1 MKIDGLASI
10 TIAAILAFG
19 AAPAFAQNEEHV
31 QFVANIEFIKGHL
44 EQSVT
49 NKQANNTELAKAHSG
64 HPIAEHYSL
73 IEEEVEEHD
82 QELNTELKGALTA
95 LLGQVNTLDFQQFQ
109 NRVTE
114 INGMLD
120 EAKESAISA
129 TERNDPK
136 FNAVVMTTV
145 LEVAEHEYEWA
156 VENGA
161 IKEMIEYQDATGF
174 VSRAKATYDSSV
186 KAAVPAHE
194 DEEIVESFELVE
206 TRIAAKADVS
216 EVETAIGVIVHELD
230 EVFGLGSSETGKL
243 DGWGYI
249 DEIKELLDHT
259 LVEYEEGEFQA
270 ARALAVE
277 AYLENY
283 EFIETDIEAD
293 DPELME
299 KIEINLREELTQ
311 MIDDRRPAA
320 EVKAHIETIKTD
332 LETARAVVTPEFPL
346 AAGIAL
352 VSVAATILAG
362 TYYARRKGGL
372 FF

>member
-1 MKIDGLASI
+1 MKIHGLASI
-10 TIAAILAFG
+10 TIAAVLAFG
-19 AAPAFAQNEEHV
+19 AAPAFAQSEEHV
-31 QFVANIEFIKGHL
+31 QFAANIEFIKGHL
-44 EQSVT
+44 EQAVA
-49 NKQANNTELAKAHSG
+49 NKQANSTELAKAHSG

-73 IEEEVEEHD
+73 IEEEIEEHN

-95 LLGQVNTLDFQQFQ
+95 LLGQVDTLDSQQFQ
-109 NRVTE
+109 SRVTE

-129 TERNDPK
+129 TEKNDSK

-145 LEVAEHEYEWA
+145 LEVAEHEYEEA
-156 VENGA
+156 VVNGT
-161 IKEMIEYQDATGF
+161 IKEMVEYQDATGF
-174 VSRAKATYDSSV
+174 ISRAKATYDSSV
-186 KAAVPAHE
+186 KASVPAHE
-194 DEEIVESFELVE
+194 NEEIMESFELVE
-206 TRIAAKADVS
+206 TRIAAKADAG
-216 EVETAIGVIVHELD
+216 EVETAIGIIVHELD
-230 EVFGLGSSETGKL
+230 EVFELGSLQTGKL

-259 LVEYEEGEFQA
+259 LAEYEEGEYQA
-270 ARALAVE
+270 ARSLAVE

-283 EFIETDIEAD
+283 EFIEADIEAD

-299 KIEINLREELTQ
+299 KIEIDLREDLIQ

-320 EVKAHIETIKTD
+320 EVSAHIETIKTD

-352 VSVAATILAG
+352 ASVAATILTGA
-362 TYYARRKGGL
+362 YYARRKGGL